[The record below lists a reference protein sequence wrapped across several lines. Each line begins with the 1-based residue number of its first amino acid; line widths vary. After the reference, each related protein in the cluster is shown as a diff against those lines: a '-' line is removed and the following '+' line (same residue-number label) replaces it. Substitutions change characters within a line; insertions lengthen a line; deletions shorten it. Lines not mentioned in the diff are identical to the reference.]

1 MRNKSR
7 FRVGQRVQL
16 ASDPTH
22 TFVIDKSV
30 VPERIFHEKGSN
42 RWWTKN
48 ELQAVGA
55 PENPATSIR
64 LNGKAKCAPGI
75 SSGLQIVAGVSAGPE
90 ERECLECGLRFQ
102 PARPWQQFHS
112 TICRRAYWKRT
123 RKSQA
128 RLRVEAKELKVL
140 AATPHDTMATVN

>member
-22 TFVIDKSV
+22 TFVIDRSL
-30 VPERIFHEKGSN
+30 VPERIFREKGSH
-42 RWWTKN
+42 RWWTKS
-48 ELQAVGA
+48 ELQHLGA

-64 LNGKAKCAPGI
+64 LNGKAKCAQGAYEKP
-75 SSGLQIVAGVSAGPE
+75 LPADRPVYE
-90 ERECLECGLRFQ
+90 LERRECLECGVSFQ
-102 PARPWQQFHS
+102 PARDWQQFHS
-112 TICRRAYWKRT
+112 TLCRRAYWKRT

-128 RLRVEAKELKVL
+128 RLRVEAKESKVL
-140 AATPHDTMATVN
+140 ASTRYDTMATVN